1 MGRVVDVQPVRQNA
15 GMTSTPF
22 SARGAVDLGALASQ
36 RQSEHKAA
44 AAVASA
50 PPGVIIDVTEATF
63 EAEAIQRSMTV
74 PVVIDLW
81 AEWCGP
87 CKQLSPALEAVVASF
102 GGRMVLAKIDVDAN
116 PRISAAFQVQSIPSV
131 FAVIKGQVVPLF
143 QGALPEAQVRQ
154 VLTQLLEV
162 AAQEGVAGNVAGVE
176 GEAVD
181 GPAEAPVDPR
191 FEAVYAAIEAG
202 DWDSAEQAYRAMLAS
217 NPADADAQAGL
228 IMVGLYRRAE
238 GIDEAAV
245 TAAGSDASNLAGQLA
260 AADLDAMAGQWAA
273 VFRRLVDTVRATS
286 GDDREAARARLLE
299 FFVLAGDDPA
309 VPPARIALANAL
321 F

>member
-1 MGRVVDVQPVRQNA
+1 
-15 GMTSTPF
+15 MTSTPF

-81 AEWCGP
+81 AAWCGP
-87 CKQLSPALEAVVASF
+87 CKQLSPALESVVASF

-162 AAQEGVAGNVAGVE
+162 AAQEGVAGYVAGV
-176 GEAVD
+176 GT
-181 GPAEAPVDPR
+181 GRTHHGRPVPT
-191 FEAVYAAIEAG
+191 
-202 DWDSAEQAYRAMLAS
+202 
-217 NPADADAQAGL
+217 
-228 IMVGLYRRAE
+228 RRE
-238 GIDEAAV
+238 H
-245 TAAGSDASNLAGQLA
+245 
-260 AADLDAMAGQWAA
+260 
-273 VFRRLVDTVRATS
+273 RRGCR
-286 GDDREAARARLLE
+286 DRSRQ
-299 FFVLAGDDPA
+299 
-309 VPPARIALANAL
+309 
-321 F
+321 